1 MLSIKKPKGMAPC
14 QEACPAH
21 IDVPRYIRAIQKGD
35 FTLASAVIRE
45 RIPFPSICGYA
56 CAHPCETK
64 CNIKLI
70 DRPIAIRALKRIAA
84 EKGNA
89 PKIESSAS
97 KTGKKVAV
105 IGAGPAGLTA
115 AYYLARLGHDVT
127 VFEASLHPG
136 GMMQKAIPEYRLP
149 KDILNAEIEVIKTTG
164 VELKTSTYIKSL
176 DELSTQG
183 YDAIFVAIGLQR
195 GVKIGLEGEDIPQIL
210 DGVSFLERVK
220 AGEKFKL
227 SGRICVVGGGNTAID
242 AARTAL
248 RLGANKVNLIYRR
261 SRNEMTAIT
270 EEVDEAIEEGVEMLF
285 QVLPFKLVGKN
296 DDVSLECLR
305 TELGEPDKSG
315 RPRPLAVKGSEFSME
330 CDLVIAAIGQT
341 HEIPDRFGI
350 TLNRDSLLEVDNETM
365 TTSRKGIFAG
375 GDITTG
381 PTSIIEAIA
390 SGRRAAVSIDKYLGG
405 EGDIDI
411 TEALASSEGEIKH
424 FMPDLTLTRVVTP
437 KILPKERINSFSV
450 VEGHLTEEGAVTEA
464 KRCLRCDLPIIADT
478 DKCAGC
484 MTCELICSFKEGDLF
499 NPLNAAIKINR
510 IRGGT
515 EYGITFTDECTT
527 CGLCVRYCTR
537 EVLTRERME
546 ERI

>member
-35 FTLASAVIRE
+35 FTLALAVIRE

-56 CAHPCETK
+56 CVHPCETK
-64 CNIKLI
+64 CNIKPI

-89 PKIESSAS
+89 PKIESSAR

-105 IGAGPAGLTA
+105 MGAGPAGLTA
-115 AYYLARLGHDVT
+115 AYYLTRLGHDVT
-127 VFEASLHPG
+127 VFEGSFRPG
-136 GMMQKAIPEYRLP
+136 GMMRKAIPEYRLP
-149 KDILNAEIEVIKTTG
+149 KDILNAEIEVIKATG

-195 GVKIGLEGEDIPQIL
+195 GIKIGLEGEDIPQVL
-210 DGVSFLERVK
+210 DGVSFLEQVK

-242 AARTAL
+242 AARSAL
-248 RLGANKVNLIYRR
+248 RLGANKVILIYRR

-270 EEVDEAIEEGVEMLF
+270 EEVDEATEEGVEMLF

-296 DDVSLECLR
+296 GAVSLECLR

-315 RPRPLAVKGSEFSME
+315 RPRPLEVKGSEFSME

-341 HEIPDRFGI
+341 HEIPEGFGI
-350 TLNRDSLLEVDNETM
+350 TLNRDGLLEVKDETM
-365 TTSRKGIFAG
+365 TTSKKGIFAG
-375 GDITTG
+375 GDVTTG
-381 PTSIIEAIA
+381 PTSIIEAIN
-390 SGRRAAVSIDKYLGG
+390 SGRKAAISIDKFLGG
-405 EGDIDI
+405 KGDI
-411 TEALASSEGEIKH
+411 EENLSFSEGKVEH
-424 FMPDLTLTRVVTP
+424 FVPDLTLTRVAIP
-437 KILPKERINSFSV
+437 KILPKERINSFAV
-450 VEGHLTEEGAVTEA
+450 IEGHLTPEGAVTEA
-464 KRCLRCDLPIIADT
+464 MRCLWCDLPIIADT
-478 DKCAGC
+478 NKCVGC
-484 MTCELICSFKEGDLF
+484 ITCELICSFKERNLF
-499 NPLNAAIKINR
+499 NPLKAAIKIDR
-510 IRGGT
+510 IRGGA
-515 EYGITFTDECTT
+515 EYGIAFTDECND
-527 CGLCVRYCTR
+527 CGLCVRYCTH
-537 EVLTRERME
+537 EALTRERE
-546 ERI
+546 EEGI